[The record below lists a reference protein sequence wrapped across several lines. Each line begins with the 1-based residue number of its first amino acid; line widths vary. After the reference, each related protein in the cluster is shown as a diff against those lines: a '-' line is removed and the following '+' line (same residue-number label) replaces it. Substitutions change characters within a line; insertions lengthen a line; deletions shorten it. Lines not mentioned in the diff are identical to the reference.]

1 MRIPY
6 NSWLCRSVWILQIVD
21 ILAACS
27 LEHSKRNCMSNIY
40 NIIYIYIMC
49 VCADADSIQ
58 FVVVKIGVNSPDCG
72 YTGCM

>member
-1 MRIPY
+1 M
-6 NSWLCRSVWILQIVD
+6 LCVS
-21 ILAACS
+21 
-27 LEHSKRNCMSNIY
+27 
-40 NIIYIYIMC
+40 